1 MKQACRF
8 LVVLAL
14 IAAAVSTAASERPVA
29 LVGTG
34 EVGSFVRPPDYYDV
48 WADLFPELEVIHAA
62 PDVLAAKLFSIRG
75 LGGRV
80 DLIFD
85 NVESLLSYARAGFLH
100 PLGTPEEVAAELDI
114 DRESLILADGKVV
127 GLQVRQAFQWS
138 PLRPASLRWGMAW
151 ISGSAF
157 DEEALRIF
165 RLAADLLQRRSLPD
179 DQGYEAICK
188 FLEYLLILQDV
199 DSSVHY
205 LHPRLREDEQALERY
220 LRRLRAYAFTEQFA
234 ERGVTSIHPDHPIG
248 DGTVERLATW
258 QHPVT
263 GEVYDDVIFWPVAV
277 GTRGG
282 FTFILLLHLAR
293 HDGVWYVL
301 DF

>member
-220 LRRLRAYAFTEQFA
+220 LRRLRATPSPNSSQSAGS
-234 ERGVTSIHPDHPIG
+234 RRSIPTTP
-248 DGTVERLATW
+248 
-258 QHPVT
+258 
-263 GEVYDDVIFWPVAV
+263 
-277 GTRGG
+277 
-282 FTFILLLHLAR
+282 
-293 HDGVWYVL
+293 
-301 DF
+301 

>member
-62 PDVLAAKLFSIRG
+62 PDVLPAKLFSIRG

-138 PLRPASLRWGMAW
+138 PLRPASLRWAW
-151 ISGSAF
+151 RGSA
-157 DEEALRIF
+157 APLRRGGPTDL
-165 RLAADLLQRRSLPD
+165 RLAPTCCSAVPRTTKA
-179 DQGYEAICK
+179 EAICK

-205 LHPRLREDEQALERY
+205 SPSKVAR
-220 LRRLRAYAFTEQFA
+220 
-234 ERGVTSIHPDHPIG
+234 TSRP
-248 DGTVERLATW
+248 
-258 QHPVT
+258 
-263 GEVYDDVIFWPVAV
+263 
-277 GTRGG
+277 
-282 FTFILLLHLAR
+282 
-293 HDGVWYVL
+293 
-301 DF
+301 

>member
-1 MKQACRF
+1 M
-8 LVVLAL
+8 
-14 IAAAVSTAASERPVA
+14 
-29 LVGTG
+29 
-34 EVGSFVRPPDYYDV
+34 
-48 WADLFPELEVIHAA
+48 
-62 PDVLAAKLFSIRG
+62 
-75 LGGRV
+75 
-80 DLIFD
+80 
-85 NVESLLSYARAGFLH
+85 
-100 PLGTPEEVAAELDI
+100 GTPEEVAAELDI
-114 DRESLILADGKVV
+114 DRESLVLADGKVV

-220 LRRLRAYAFTEQFA
+220 LRRLRRTPSPNSSQSAGHVDPSRPPHRRWDRGAFGDVA
-234 ERGVTSIHPDHPIG
+234 ASG
-248 DGTVERLATW
+248 DGR
-258 QHPVT
+258 
-263 GEVYDDVIFWPVAV
+263 VYDDVIFWPVAV